1 MYEKYLEQL
10 EEAGKIRNLKER
22 SISCYKNYVSYFL
35 KYQNKNPKELTCQ
48 DVRFF
53 LLAKKEEGLKAT
65 TLNLYN
71 SAIRFFY
78 RNVLHILWDDITVP
92 RMILEHKLPTVLTPS
107 EIDCLLDAVDDI
119 KYKAMFAVM
128 YSSGMRVSEVI
139 HLHYDDISRSNMQIH
154 VRDTKNRMDCYTILS
169 KRCLDILT
177 QYWFEKG
184 RPRDILFPNKFTG
197 NYLTVSTLEQV
208 MRRAVADA
216 ELPKAA
222 TPHCLRHSF
231 ATHLMEQGIERHNIQ
246 ALLGHRD
253 PKSTEVYLHV
263 SNKSLMGIQSP
274 FDRKDGAVQI
284 HYNSCRNR
292 CCPMCQAVP
301 KEMWMDA
308 RREDVLDAPYFH
320 LVFTVPDILNP
331 VINSNQK
338 LLYDTLYHAA
348 SATIQELT
356 SDPKHLGASVGY
368 ICILHTWG
376 SEMNFH
382 PHIHMILLGGGL
394 TPKNEW
400 KDNGTEFF
408 LPIWAISKVFRGKYM
423 DELKNLWNTDQLEFH
438 GTAEKYRNH
447 YEFKELID
455 SCYDTEWVPYCK
467 KTFNGAQ
474 SVIDYLGKYTHRIA
488 ISNHRIIHM
497 DDENVT
503 FSVKDYRKEGQ
514 WKELTISGIEFIRRF
529 LMHVPPRRFVRIRHY
544 GLLCS
549 RSKHKKLTLC
559 RNLLGCKKYL
569 SKLRDKEM
577 PEILKQLYRINICVC
592 KSCGGHLGKPQL
604 RIPQRC

>member
-1 MYEKYLEQL
+1 M
-10 EEAGKIRNLKER
+10 
-22 SISCYKNYVSYFL
+22 
-35 KYQNKNPKELTCQ
+35 NK
-48 DVRFF
+48 
-53 LLAKKEEGLKAT
+53 
-65 TLNLYN
+65 
-71 SAIRFFY
+71 
-78 RNVLHILWDDITVP
+78 
-92 RMILEHKLPTVLTPS
+92 PTVQDIIRHFYPAYHESCSPS
-107 EIDCLLDAVDDI
+107 PEQAKVARNNLNCKTGAYGANVSVCEDC
-119 KYKAMFAVM
+119 
-128 YSSGMRVSEVI
+128 
-139 HLHYDDISRSNMQIH
+139 
-154 VRDTKNRMDCYTILS
+154 
-169 KRCLDILT
+169 
-177 QYWFEKG
+177 
-184 RPRDILFPNKFTG
+184 
-197 NYLTVSTLEQV
+197 
-208 MRRAVADA
+208 
-216 ELPKAA
+216 
-222 TPHCLRHSF
+222 
-231 ATHLMEQGIERHNIQ
+231 
-246 ALLGHRD
+246 
-253 PKSTEVYLHV
+253 
-263 SNKSLMGIQSP
+263 
-274 FDRKDGAVQI
+274 GAVQI

-320 LVFTVPDILNP
+320 LVFTVPDTLNS
-331 VINSNQK
+331 VIYSNQK

-382 PHIHMILLGGGL
+382 PHIHTILLAGGL

-408 LPIWAISKVFRGKYM
+408 LPIWAISRVFRGKYM

-447 YEFKELID
+447 YAFK
-455 SCYDTEWVPYCK
+455 K
-467 KTFNGAQ
+467 
-474 SVIDYLGKYTHRIA
+474 
-488 ISNHRIIHM
+488 
-497 DDENVT
+497 
-503 FSVKDYRKEGQ
+503 
-514 WKELTISGIEFIRRF
+514 LTLSGVEFIWRF

-577 PEILKQLYRINICVC
+577 PEILKQLYGINIYVC
-592 KSCGGHLGKPQL
+592 ISCGGHLGKPQL